1 MFGAV
6 RLGAEC
12 LHSSMSDTGVLTG
25 EESETS
31 TTEQSETTTVRVHCT
46 GHVRSAVGQ
55 PKLEYTFEGSTLRAF
70 LDSFF
75 EAYDVAEL
83 LIAETED
90 EAAAHGWV
98 RSNGDPPGTW
108 NKNPEGEQ
116 TRAFARVAVNGRFNE
131 HLDGLDTELED
142 DDRVSLMYPFMYC
155 C

>member
-1 MFGAV
+1 MDDAGTA
-6 RLGAEC
+6 
-12 LHSSMSDTGVLTG
+12 TTG
-25 EESETS
+25 ERATKTATPSER
-31 TTEQSETTTVRVHCT
+31 TTVRVHCT
-46 GHVRSAVGQ
+46 GHVRSEVGQ
-55 PKLEYTFEGSTLRAF
+55 PKLEYSFDGSTLRAF
-70 LDSFF
+70 LEAFF
-75 EAYDVAEL
+75 EEYDVAEL

-98 RSNGDPPGTW
+98 QSNGDPPGTW

-142 DDRVSLMYPFMYC
+142 DDRISLMYPFMYC